1 MALTGNWEGDRVP
14 DPTVD
19 AFVRHGTKATLLGN
33 SEVDNLLVD
42 EQTSVS
48 TFIHP
53 LNVHDTTT

>member
-33 SEVDNLLVD
+33 AEVDNL
-42 EQTSVS
+42 S
-48 TFIHP
+48 TGRRI
-53 LNVHDTTT
+53 N